1 MEASLWQDYAG
12 GIITSELGCS
22 QKFLDMNHCVQVVG
36 YAYTDG
42 SDAEQEA
49 EEEDNSHSGSGDKS
63 GSQDDQERSGYWIVR
78 NQWGQNWVR
87 NVTRPPK
94 KPRAKFLSNR

>member
-1 MEASLWQDYAG
+1 M
-12 GIITSELGCS
+12 
-22 QKFLDMNHCVQVVG
+22 VG

-87 NVTRPPK
+87 NFAKTNS
-94 KPRAKFLSNR
+94 RAKFLSNR